1 MWFKHKH
8 AVQPVCMPKTYH
20 LWVVFDVSLKRT
32 IHSLRKVCFQR
43 HSSVTGPF
51 SLLAIVRPMP
61 LSLTLFLLSLSSF
74 SNSLDVIQSFCSSSL
89 VISALVSSPSLSSV
103 LKGSTASVF
112 HLSLAS
118 LSESF
123 LTKMDCKS
131 QLYRK

>member
-1 MWFKHKH
+1 MYAKN
-8 AVQPVCMPKTYH
+8 
-20 LWVVFDVSLKRT
+20 LSSLGCIRCFIKENNT
-32 IHSLRKVCFQR
+32 FAQKSLFSTSFECDWSF
-43 HSSVTGPF
+43 SPF